1 MMKLRYLS
9 GVILSAGL
17 TAFLSSCMTD
27 DVETAVGHGLTM
39 EVSIANTQVSSSTR
53 AADGTASDG
62 TLNEDQLK
70 TLDVY
75 IFNQD
80 GTSRL
85 FYGHYD
91 AVTPGNKVTLDSDP
105 SWRNQ
110 FSSSGRYQVYAL
122 ANYTGG
128 GLSAISTVTGLKA
141 LSQTDQ
147 DIYKL
152 YAAGSAAGSS
162 EYSSDKTF
170 LMDGEADWTPS
181 TPVSEDETVNIS
193 LKRAAAKIK
202 VSVSLTPDML
212 QAYSLQSNACTWKFV
227 NYTDNT
233 AAIDG
238 GDAVVPE
245 EKTTG
250 TLRSGQFAADGTGSI
265 TTYTYAD
272 DWSSQSSDHAP
283 SLLVNLPVTDK
294 TSGKAYDGNYYRIP
308 LQPVKVTKTDRN
320 YIYMINASIGTLGS
334 STELTD
340 KDFGPVNYSVIP
352 WTVDDIDVNADK
364 INYLTVSPVD
374 VVMQYLTTDTEV
386 RYYSSSDV
394 TVSIDEVYYYDADG
408 NKQTIP
414 SSQYGNYGLSVT
426 PSADLK
432 KGTVTIKSD
441 LPDNKGIRYIKFTI
455 SNADGKSQQVY
466 VRQYPLE
473 YIQFIDGWYSTKTD
487 NNWVDWQTDQ
497 TPHSQKRICNDSHFE
512 AKVYDNGIYPITE
525 SSSWGGYTAQ
535 KGRWYGYL
543 DNRCMYV
550 IEVTSTSDTY
560 TISHPRMDSH
570 GLSQDNV
577 VSPAFMIASQLG
589 AVTSFGNDGEA
600 AATHCQVYREVD
612 TSGKKYDGWR
622 LPTAEELGIIK
633 EYQTGNN
640 TVMKPVLTGSNYFA
654 ADGTA
659 PVIFPHGD
667 LGNYVRCVRDLTPE
681 EVKALDADKK

>member
-334 STELTD
+334 STEQTD
-340 KDFGPVNYSVIP
+340 KDFGLVNYSVIP

-364 INYLTVSPVD
+364 INYLTVSPTNVI
-374 VVMQYLTTDTEV
+374 MQNTTEDTKV
-386 RYYSSSDV
+386 HYYSSSDI
-394 TVSIDEVYYYDADG
+394 SIKIDEVYYYDKLGKKQAISPG
-408 NKQTIP
+408 NSI
-414 SSQYGNYGLSVT
+414 SVT

-466 VRQYPLE
+466 VKQYPLE
-473 YIQFIDGWYSTKTD
+473 YIQFINGWYSTRTTD
-487 NNWVDWQTDQ
+487 GWVDWQRDQ
-497 TPHSQKRICNDSHFE
+497 TPHSPAKTCNDYNFY

-535 KGRWYGYL
+535 KGRWYGNL

-550 IEVTSTSDTY
+550 IEITSTSNTY
-560 TISHPRMDSH
+560 TISHPKIDDN

-589 AVTSFGNDGEA
+589 AVTTFGNNGNA
-600 AATHCQVYREVD
+600 AAIHCRTYREVD

-622 LPTAEELGIIK
+622 LPTLNELNIIK
-633 EYQTGNN
+633 EYQTGTN
-640 TVMKPVLTGSNYFA
+640 TVMSIVLKGRNYFA
-654 ADGTA
+654 ADGQA
-659 PVIFPHGD
+659 HQIYPQGD
-667 LGNYVRCVRDLTPE
+667 NGNYVRCVRDLTPE
-681 EVKALDADKK
+681 EIGALDADKK